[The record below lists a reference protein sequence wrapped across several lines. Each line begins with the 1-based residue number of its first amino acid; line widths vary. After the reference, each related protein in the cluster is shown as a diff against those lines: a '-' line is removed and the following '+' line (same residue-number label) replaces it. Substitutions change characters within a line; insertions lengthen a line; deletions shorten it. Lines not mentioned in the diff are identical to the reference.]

1 MCFIEAYLFEPQMLF
16 KIFQYRNTT
25 QMTELIIHEN
35 ILQVSNH
42 QPQVKERILHYQES
56 KGLINKNHQR
66 K

>member
-35 ILQVSNH
+35 IFQGSYIHIIGHKDL
-42 QPQVKERILHYQES
+42 
-56 KGLINKNHQR
+56 
-66 K
+66 